1 MVYTYKY
8 INIQVGPL
16 DWPEWASDAS
26 EHVSY
31 KGYVKDIVKGSC
43 ENFMRAKVA
52 SHVSPLKYL
61 SLPSSDMAVCQNLVP
76 LVNIKMVLIGIDPYP
91 YPEKVATQ
99 VHVGH
104 AGGASRLLAPVV
116 WLYPAGHVD
125 FRPSKASIRWCIFCG
140 KRYGNIYIC
149 TCFQQLR
156 CSRCWK
162 SSGSL
167 SGPKII
173 LLQRA
178 WGIFPSCCSICSRYR
193 PKGSGILTPA
203 WNVSIKKSDGRKWL

>member
-140 KRYGNIYIC
+140 KRYGNIYIYAHVFSNC
-149 TCFQQLR
+149 AALDAERALVPSPDLKLFYCNVLEASFPLVVAFAHATA
-156 CSRCWK
+156 
-162 SSGSL
+162 
-167 SGPKII
+167 
-173 LLQRA
+173 QRA
-178 WGIFPSCCSICSRYR
+178 RAFWRQHGM
-193 PKGSGILTPA
+193 
-203 WNVSIKKSDGRKWL
+203 WV